1 MHLKLDR
8 TEKDFCFKPFGSLD
22 LWSKMCY
29 NQITD
34 IIGSG
39 EPQHK
44 FKEGSEMITFADIDN
59 HTDIPQF
66 VSYRTNAK
74 LLTEVLFAN
83 NIKGVELMSSNS
95 GVRAALDDGYIVV
108 ACEGLDDKPT
118 FPQALA
124 RAWVSG
130 SGITGLIQ
138 YKELEERNLS
148 GENKT
153 PAENYRLSNTFD
165 GSEAAKLNVLHDIFT
180 ETDILERM
188 EIEETRVYKATD
200 EFVTKLGNFKN
211 GGEKFV
217 LSNGRLKGYSARS
230 CGDTVID
237 YYDGRL
243 SVADCG
249 EAKWTDRM
257 LHNTMEYLLDRSRT
271 VGVSTIEKV
280 SCPQIFTFEIPVQCT
295 EVGENAFAD
304 CVKLRSVNVARKD
317 SALGKGFIGSHVRL
331 KGDKGSSAEKY
342 AQENNVQFEPE
353 LLDTNDKKLVN
364 ITENISLTIP
374 SESSF
379 AKDTASRSYIYEL
392 FFENEYIDVQADVF
406 VNDNASAEKLKA
418 ALLENGSV
426 CKSEKPVCG
435 VEVFVISYANNKKA
449 YCIEIANGGERAF
462 IHTQRNAADND
473 IFELFKALADGL
485 DIEAASPEVTQSAA
499 KPVEASAVSAAA
511 SPEAKTQTTA
521 EKMPAA
527 TQAADAQAQP
537 QTTQST
543 PTQAQ
548 PAQIA
553 SAQPAKKLVR
563 GERMTLDG
571 FTGGKLNVRLECEGG
586 AEIDGYMFLLKAD
599 GKVRSD
605 EDLVFF
611 GQNEGSNGA
620 VKLAGDNKGFD
631 IVLDKVDSD
640 IEKIAAA
647 YAVYEDDKTT
657 TFGNIK
663 GAVIKVGFEGR
674 ELCEYELSGFGDE
687 RSAVT
692 VELYKKG
699 GWKLRTVGQG
709 YKGALKS
716 LCESYGVE
724 VE

>member
-1 MHLKLDR
+1 
-8 TEKDFCFKPFGSLD
+8 
-22 LWSKMCY
+22 MCY
-29 NQITD
+29 NQSMD

-39 EPQHK
+39 EPYHK
-44 FKEGSEMITFADIDN
+44 FKEGSEMITFSDIDN
-59 HTDIPQF
+59 HTDIPLF

-83 NIKGVELMSSNS
+83 NIKSMELMSSNS
-95 GVRAALDDGYIVV
+95 GVRAALDDGCIVV

-148 GENKT
+148 GENKI
-153 PAENYRLSNTFD
+153 PAENFRLSNTFD
-165 GSEAAKLNVLHDIFT
+165 GSEVAKLNVLHDIFT

-211 GGEKFV
+211 GGERFV
-217 LSNGRLKGYSARS
+217 LSNGKLKGYSARS

-237 YYDGRL
+237 YYDGKL

-249 EAKWTDRM
+249 EAKWTDRI
-257 LHNTMEYLLDRSRT
+257 LQNTMEYLLDRSRT
-271 VGVSTIEKV
+271 VGVCAIDRI

-295 EVGENAFAD
+295 EVGENAFAE
-304 CVKLRSVNVARKD
+304 CAKLRSVNVTRND
-317 SALGKGFIGSHVRL
+317 TRLGKGFIGPDVRL

-342 AQENNVQFEPE
+342 AQDNNVQFEPE
-353 LLDTNDKKLVN
+353 LLDTNDKKLVD

-374 SESSF
+374 AESSF

-426 CKSEKPVCG
+426 GKSEKPASC

-449 YCIEIANGGERAF
+449 YCIEIANGGERVF
-462 IHTQRNAADND
+462 LHTQRNAADKD

-485 DIEAASPEVTQSAA
+485 DIEAASPEVTQSAV
-499 KPVEASAVSAAA
+499 KPVEASAGSAAA
-511 SPEAKTQTTA
+511 SPEAKTQATA
-521 EKMPAA
+521 EETPAA
-527 TQAADAQAQP
+527 TRAADAQAKPQPAQP

-543 PTQAQ
+543 PTQTQ
-548 PAQIA
+548 PAQT
-553 SAQPAKKLVR
+553 AQPAKKLVR

-571 FTGGKLNVRLECEGG
+571 FTGGKLNVRLEYEGG

-631 IVLDKVDSD
+631 IVLDKVDND

-663 GAVIKVGFEGR
+663 GAVIKVGFEGG